1 MVMNFLKGLEG
12 SVLKTKY
19 YIDLFVT
26 DRICRIR
33 IICCR
38 TTPIPSPSGES
49 RERER
54 RVHRYHSFI
63 LV

>member
-1 MVMNFLKGLEG
+1 MVMNLLKELEG
-12 SVLKTKY
+12 SVQETKY

-38 TTPIPSPSGES
+38 TTPIPSPRGES
-49 RERER
+49 REE
-54 RVHRYHSFI
+54 SS
-63 LV
+63 